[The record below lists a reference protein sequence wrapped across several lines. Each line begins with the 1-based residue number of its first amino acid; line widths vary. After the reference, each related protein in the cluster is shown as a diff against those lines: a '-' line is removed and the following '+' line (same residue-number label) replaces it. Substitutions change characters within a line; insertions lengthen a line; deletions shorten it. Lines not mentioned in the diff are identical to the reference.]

1 METCTALLRGAP
13 ARLRDKRVAVGFDG
27 FADRILR
34 PIRKIEGGTLHYFDT
49 IADFGAYLQAR
60 QGKSCSVELDVQTRK
75 IGGNC
80 PIFSAALGACGVA
93 VDAVGMFA
101 GGPFEAMPKACTLHS
116 YAEVGTSD
124 CLEFRDGKV
133 MLAGRCTMAGDPFE
147 TVTAAVPELAGLL
160 TRADLAAF
168 LNWSE
173 LDYAPALWEQLCA
186 NIYGGLPTD
195 KGKTVFF
202 DLCDHSRKDAAA
214 VDGVLRLIGR
224 FSAARRTVLSLN
236 ENECLLLKTHADG
249 AEGLPG
255 IAAAVARKYGIDELV
270 VHTLHDSYALVNG
283 AWHARPTIFCEHPLL
298 STGAGD
304 NFNAGYCLGLLLTDD
319 ADARLGLANLAASR
333 YITTG
338 ANTDCAGLAAYA
350 ESLSN

>member
-1 METCTALLRGAP
+1 MENVTALLAGAP
-13 ARLRDKRVAVGFDG
+13 ARLAGKRVAAGFDG
-27 FADRILR
+27 FADRIVR
-34 PIRKIEGGTLHYFDT
+34 PIRRIEGETLQYFDT

-80 PIFSAALGACGVA
+80 PIYSAALGACGVP

-101 GGPFEAMPKACTLHS
+101 GGPFEAMPRACTLHS

-147 TVTAAVPELAGLL
+147 TVARAVPELPSLFG
-160 TRADLAAF
+160 RADLAAF

-173 LDYAPALWEQLCA
+173 LDYAPALWEAVQA
-186 NIYGGLPTD
+186 RVFAALPPD

-202 DLCDHSRKDAAA
+202 DLCDHSRKTAAA
-214 VDGVLRLIGR
+214 VEDVLRLIGR
-224 FSAARRTVLSLN
+224 FSETRRTVLSLN
-236 ENECLLLKTHADG
+236 ENECLLLAPHADG

-255 IAAAVARKYGIDELV
+255 IALAVSRKYGIDEIV
-270 VHTLHDSYALVNG
+270 VHTLRDSCALANG
-283 AWHARPTIFCEHPLL
+283 AWHACPTIFCEHPLL

-319 ADARLGLANLAASR
+319 ADTRLALANLAASH

-338 ANTDCAGLAAYA
+338 KNTDCAGLAAYA
-350 ESLSN
+350 ETVSY